1 MADRFNRDPGPDPRA
16 VAYLEAKGL
25 ERSWRWSSTW
35 NEQHAFGFTLAGV
48 YRLDVLAAAQNL
60 TTKAVRDGESFETFR
75 KGFEARLNALG
86 FAGPQVVTEFEEG
99 PRDVELTASWRLK
112 TIYRANVSTAYAA
125 SEWQAIDDT
134 KADFPALEYQGVKD
148 EATRTTHEELF
159 GVVRLVSDPFW
170 ATWYPPNDW
179 GCRCW
184 VVQISVDE
192 LASGAIK
199 LTTDV
204 DLKNRGVV
212 LDEAQWPIW
221 TDKNT
226 GMIARVPE
234 GIGPGWAYNPGMAR
248 RQVLGELLARRI
260 AGLDP
265 NMARAAAADLV
276 NFPQFADLVTDAV
289 ALGKLRADRR
299 EEVFA
304 QLRRDGVPRAQADRR
319 AAAAV
324 DDAGKFP
331 ADSWPIAVTPPELG
345 EQARGVVVVNASA
358 IGHSADKHPTT
369 PADWD
374 RARQLL
380 EDGEIWRASDGEVT
394 VFGSFET
401 NAGRRLWALALKAVD
416 GAWRVRTFFPT
427 SPRRRSTITN
437 GRELVRAARGDLA
450 KGME

>member
-1 MADRFNRDPGPDPRA
+1 MADRFTIDVGPDPRA

-25 ERSWRWSSTW
+25 ERSWRWSSMW
-35 NEQHAFGFTLAGV
+35 AEQHAFAFTLAGV
-48 YRLDVLAAAQNL
+48 YRLDVLAAAQEL
-60 TTKAVRDGESFETFR
+60 ATRAVRDGESFETFR
-75 KGFEARLNALG
+75 KGFEASLNALG

-99 PRDVELTASWRLK
+99 PRDVELTASWRMK
-112 TIYRANVSTAYAA
+112 TIYRANVGTAYAA
-125 SEWQAIDDT
+125 SEWQAIDAT
-134 KADFPALEYQGVKD
+134 KDDFPALEYQGVDD
-148 EATRTTHEELF
+148 EGTRTTHKELF
-159 GVVRLVSDPFW
+159 GVVRRVSDPFW

-192 LASGAIK
+192 LASGAIR

-204 DLKNRGVV
+204 DLRNRGVV
-212 LDEAQWPIW
+212 LDESQWPIW

-234 GIGPGWAYNPGMAR
+234 GIGPGWANNPGMAR
-248 RQVLGELLARRI
+248 RQVLGELLARRV

-299 EEVFA
+299 DDVFA
-304 QLRRDGVPRAQADRR
+304 ELRRQGVAKPEADRR
-319 AAAAV
+319 ANGAV
-324 DDAGKFP
+324 DQVGKFP
-331 ADSWPIAVTPPELG
+331 ADSWPIAMTPPELG
-345 EQARGVVVVNASA
+345 DQARSVVVVNASA

-369 PADWD
+369 PADWG

-380 EDGEIWRASDGEVT
+380 DDGEIWRAADGEVT
-394 VFGSFET
+394 VFGAFGMG
-401 NAGRRLWALALKAVD
+401 AARRLWMLALKPVD

-427 SPRRRSTITN
+427 SPRRRATITGN
-437 GRELVRAARGDLA
+437 RELVRMARDSLA
-450 KGME
+450 MEGE